1 MLSDRHGRHLGP
13 AHSPCTEVCL
23 EFRRGRLAN
32 VFALLVYAPLLL
44 CLPALLVVGLVFV
57 VVPGGFIV
65 VLGAVYYVLAGFT
78 GLVGFAAAKR

>member
-1 MLSDRHGRHLGP
+1 
-13 AHSPCTEVCL
+13 
-23 EFRRGRLAN
+23 

-57 VVPGGFIV
+57 AVPGGFIV